1 MYNGRITMKEKK
13 WFNFLI
19 DQETITM
26 IDDLLERGC
35 NIAKLLRNAIRSE
48 WKKLV
53 EPELKKDN

>member
-1 MYNGRITMKEKK
+1 MKEKK

-19 DQETITM
+19 DQETRTM